1 MSLKLSVNLAQALTL
16 VSIMCVGTLMDLP
29 DGLDYALKKVRIDI
43 LSDKERTNAI
53 NEVRILAS
61 VKDPNVVSYKDVF
74 VE

>member
-1 MSLKLSVNLAQALTL
+1 MDEFEIIRKLGSGAYSSVYHVRRHA
-16 VSIMCVGTLMDLP
+16 

-61 VKDPNVVSYKDVF
+61 I
-74 VE
+74 